1 MTDTAK
7 KILVVDDEPHMLMLI
22 KLSLKKLQHEIITAT
37 DGVQA
42 VTLAVQEKPHLI
54 IMDVTMPELDGLG
67 ALKQLKASPE
77 TAGIPVLMLTTRGQ
91 NITREAAQN
100 TGAVLYLTKPF
111 RPSALAAEVQRIL
124 EVVEAPATGGLE

>member
-7 KILVVDDEPHMLMLI
+7 KILIVDDEPHMLMLI
-22 KLSLKKLQHEIITAT
+22 KLSLKKLRHEIITAT

-42 VTLAVQEKPHLI
+42 VALATQEKPDFI
-54 IMDVTMPELDGLG
+54 VMDVTMPELDGLS
-67 ALKQLKASPE
+67 ALKQLKAKPE

-91 NITREAAQN
+91 TITREAAQN

-111 RPSALAAEVQRIL
+111 RPSALAAEVQRIIDGGT
-124 EVVEAPATGGLE
+124 VPTAAPAE